1 MCGPVLAPDSEREP
15 LVASGQVWKAPVHLQ
30 LLEAG
35 DGLGLCWV
43 LAQEAAGTGWQEASA
58 STKVWSGTEKARL
71 LARLL
76 IPCSVVQGAERVT
89 APFSFPFSKFSNT
102 FPY

>member
-1 MCGPVLAPDSEREP
+1 MCGRAGPTQREP
-15 LVASGQVWKAPVHLQ
+15 LGASGQVWKAPVHLQ
-30 LLEAG
+30 VLEAG

-43 LAQEAAGTGWQEASA
+43 LAQEAAGTGWQEESA

-76 IPCSVVQGAERVT
+76 IPCSVVQGA
-89 APFSFPFSKFSNT
+89 ASYSSPSFSFF
-102 FPY
+102 

>member
-1 MCGPVLAPDSEREP
+1 M
-15 LVASGQVWKAPVHLQ
+15 WKAPVHLQ

-43 LAQEAAGTGWQEASA
+43 LAQEAAGTGWQEESA
-58 STKVWSGTEKARL
+58 STKVWSATEKARL

-76 IPCSVVQGAERVT
+76 IPCSVVQGAVRVT
-89 APFSFPFSKFSNT
+89 AFLPFPNFSFYISLLICICE
-102 FPY
+102 